1 MAPAVANPLY
11 MGYKAL
17 YKTVLESS
25 KRGIAKAMRVFAD
38 KDNYPVLLHC
48 IHGEHSS
55 HTALRH
61 LYSPSL
67 ARLGRVKRARE
78 IYLGGSCV

>member
-1 MAPAVANPLY
+1 MMAPAVANPLY
-11 MGYKAL
+11 MGYRAL

-48 IHGEHSS
+48 IHGERVEQK
-55 HTALRH
+55 TFVGGEAFR
-61 LYSPSL
+61 LYCGMPL
-67 ARLGRVKRARE
+67 
-78 IYLGGSCV
+78 